1 MRELHDGIPVRK
13 QYRMLAA
20 LISAFKG
27 RNLMLATPFPPVIP
41 TTQEDEL
48 SNEIKRLAREYGAA
62 VLDLNYY
69 IKENSDWRKSY
80 RTVPENENS
89 LELLPVQNIEGIC
102 RIIAKELR

>member
-1 MRELHDGIPVRK
+1 
-13 QYRMLAA
+13 MLAA
-20 LISAFKG
+20 LISVFKG

-41 TTQEDEL
+41 TPQEEEL

-69 IKENSDWRKSY
+69 LKENKDWQKSY
-80 RTVPENENS
+80 RTTLENESS
-89 LELLPVQNIEGIC
+89 LELLPVQNIEGVC